1 MCPLVDRPATEVP
14 VVHSYP
20 ACSGECAV
28 PSDAEICKAKAA
40 EFRKAAEIANPEIK
54 GMYLELAA
62 RWLEVSAA
70 YDALEKSGRSDPPP
84 Q

>member
-1 MCPLVDRPATEVP
+1 
-14 VVHSYP
+14 
-20 ACSGECAV
+20 V

-40 EFRKAAEIANPEIK
+40 EFGRKAAEIADPDVK

-70 YDALEKSGRSDPPP
+70 YENLAKSERPEPSS
-84 Q
+84 